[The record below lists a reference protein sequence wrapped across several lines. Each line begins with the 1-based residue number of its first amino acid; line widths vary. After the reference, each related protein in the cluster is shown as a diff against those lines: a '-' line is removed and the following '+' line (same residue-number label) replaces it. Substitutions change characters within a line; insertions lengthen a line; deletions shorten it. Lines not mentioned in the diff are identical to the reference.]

1 MGRATTGVALFLVWF
16 SFAAQIYISE
26 FFLKS
31 PMGRGWLNQPLVQLP
46 WFNYIP
52 AQLKQDAKSGE
63 KRESE
68 KKPSGG
74 RSTGDSTQRNPGA
87 SDN

>member
-1 MGRATTGVALFLVWF
+1 MHRLDLLTVRPRPERHVFVRTVAWLGTRMGRASTGFALFLVWL
-16 SFAAQIYISE
+16 SFVAQVYTSE

-52 AQLKQDAKSGE
+52 GQLAEDAK
-63 KRESE
+63 
-68 KKPSGG
+68 
-74 RSTGDSTQRNPGA
+74 
-87 SDN
+87 